1 MKIGN
6 DEINLEDLPVVTQ
19 KEMETDIDAVLERVQ
34 ETSPLRI
41 VSDDGNDLL
50 LFSYEDYKRRLI
62 SILGEKYFKEVELQA
77 ANVKE
82 D

>member
-6 DEINLEDLPVVTQ
+6 DEINLEDLPIVTQ

-34 ETSPLRI
+34 KTSPLRI
-41 VSDDGNDLL
+41 VSDDGRDLL

-62 SILGEKYFKEVELQA
+62 SILGEEYFKNVELQA

>member
-6 DEINLEDLPVVTQ
+6 DEFDLKDLPIVTQ

-41 VSDDGNDLL
+41 VSDDGRDLL
-50 LFSYEDYKRRLI
+50 LFSYEDYKNRML
-62 SILGEKYFKEVELQA
+62 SILGEEYFKEVELQA